1 MRTPAVAALLFM
13 TVCAGS
19 LAAEPA
25 ANDNTSPQA
34 AMTRVGN
41 GAQQSSQDA
50 ATPSG
55 RWPSVMS
62 TGMRSSNL
70 ERSIRFYTEGLGMIV
85 LTKLVSGPVTE
96 VIFGFQGK
104 NDQPGLIVF
113 QTKGA
118 DASLPVEHGNADTKV
133 VLGVADMAAVVARL
147 SSAGYPA
154 GEIRQHGPYK
164 TLVAHDP
171 DGYKYEI
178 VEMPAAR
185 TSRQGRI
192 RER

>member
-1 MRTPAVAALLFM
+1 MKIMRTSTLAALLFM
-13 TVCAGS
+13 ITCAAS
-19 LAAEPA
+19 LAAEPTANSKASPEA
-25 ANDNTSPQA
+25 AGTLAAGPATDIKTSPQA
-34 AMTRVGN
+34 AV
-41 GAQQSSQDA
+41 A
-50 ATPSG
+50 G

-96 VIFGFQGK
+96 VILGFQGK
-104 NDQPGLIVF
+104 SDQPGLIVF

-118 DASLPVEHGNADTKV
+118 DESLPVDHGNADTKV
-133 VLGVADMAAVVARL
+133 VLGVADIVAVAAKL
-147 SSAGYPA
+147 SSAGFPA
-154 GEIRQHGPYK
+154 GDIRQNGQYK
-164 TLVAHDP
+164 SLIAHDP

-185 TSRQGRI
+185 NGH
-192 RER
+192 